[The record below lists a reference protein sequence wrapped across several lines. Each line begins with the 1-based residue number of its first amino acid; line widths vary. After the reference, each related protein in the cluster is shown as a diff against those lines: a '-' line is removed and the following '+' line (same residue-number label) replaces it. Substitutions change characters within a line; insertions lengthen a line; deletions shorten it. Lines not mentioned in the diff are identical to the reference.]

1 MEALLVNYVEKSLE
15 QYMRRNAVFLCE
27 RLYAEFPSEVNLQLL
42 ARCYLNNNQPHSA
55 YYILKGMQ
63 MAQSRYLFA
72 IACLEMDLFCEAEAA
87 LLPVKDL
94 CAEACDHLL
103 EVDYNDEKG
112 GSKWDTDRKNKSI
125 EHFRKTLSI
134 DPMFWAAYEQLC
146 MLGEAEEAAV
156 CFGDATVP
164 CVQEHYLGNASSCLQ
179 IADTDHSSDSSQRFG
194 LEYLSRNDLKQ
205 REGNNIRVMCENNH
219 GGPSLTGAVRLSKNS
234 CCSTSFLSTP
244 SPVPTQGILNHDF
257 QNMTFNRLT
266 AAGLSGSAASVMFL
280 LFHMDMLFICIHVE
294 HVSEICVFTLK
305 RSDVAPPPLV
315 RNIHLRQS
323 EDSLRPNTQARGKF
337 ACDNESAQGF
347 CFQLAELG
355 KKYIQKMIWLLGS
368 GLRRSARLAVGHRSL
383 NTSQGSE
390 NKAKSLHASTKLSSE
405 TCSSTFC
412 QGKLME
418 TYEVAV
424 SEFGAT
430 SSSLSS
436 TTDVKSIQHEIENT
450 KLSSFISDSAT
461 IKSGISNTMKLL
473 RTLGEGYRHLC
484 MFRCKEALNVY
495 QKLSSKQYNT
505 GWILSQ
511 VGKAY
516 FELVD
521 YLNADYAFRLAR
533 QISPYNLEEMDVYS
547 TVLYHLKQDMKL
559 KYLAQEMILVDR
571 FAPQTWCAIGNC
583 YSLQKDHES
592 ALKSFQRAVQLNSRF
607 AYAHTLSGHEY
618 GLTLE
623 NDYGKGVECYQ
634 TSLHVDA
641 RHYNSWYGL
650 GMIYLCQEKFEF
662 AEHHFRQAYQIN
674 PLSSVIM
681 YYLGTTLEA
690 LKRSEE
696 ALEMMEKAIVIDN
709 KNPLPKYSKAKLLVT
724 LGKLNEAL
732 EILEEL
738 KECTPRESC
747 IYALM
752 GEIYKRNKKYD
763 KAMLHFGIALDLK
776 PSIVDV
782 AKIEAAIEKLII
794 PDEMEESL

>member
-55 YYILKGMQ
+55 YYVLKGMQ

-94 CAEACDHLL
+94 CAEVPNGAAVQYLL
-103 EVDYNDEKG
+103 GIIYR
-112 GSKWDTDRKNKSI
+112 DTDRKNKSI

-134 DPMFWAAYEQLC
+134 DPLFWAAYEQLC

-164 CVQEHYLGNASSCLQ
+164 CVQEHYLGNASSCLL
-179 IADTDHSSDSSQRFG
+179 IADTDHSSDTSQRFG
-194 LEYLSRNDLKQ
+194 LEYLSRSHLKQ
-205 REGNNIRVMCENNH
+205 REGNNIRDICENNH
-219 GGPSLTGAVRLSKNS
+219 GGPILTGAVRQSKNS
-234 CCSTSFLSTP
+234 CCSTSFSSTP
-244 SPVPTQGILNHDF
+244 SPVPTQI
-257 QNMTFNRLT
+257 R
-266 AAGLSGSAASVMFL
+266 GS
-280 LFHMDMLFICIHVE
+280 LFFD
-294 HVSEICVFTLK
+294 
-305 RSDVAPPPLV
+305 
-315 RNIHLRQS
+315 
-323 EDSLRPNTQARGKF
+323 
-337 ACDNESAQGF
+337 
-347 CFQLAELG
+347 
-355 KKYIQKMIWLLGS
+355 S
-368 GLRRSARLAVGHRSL
+368 GLRRSARLAAGQRSL

-412 QGKLME
+412 QGKLMETYEVAVSELE

-461 IKSGISNTMKLL
+461 IKSGISDTMKLL

-521 YLNADYAFRLAR
+521 YLNADYAFSLVR

-618 GLTLE
+618 VIME
-623 NDYGKGVECYQ
+623 DYGKGVECYQ

-650 GMIYLCQEKFEF
+650 GMIYLRQEKFEF

-752 GEIYKRNKKYD
+752 GAIYKRNKKYD

>member
-55 YYILKGMQ
+55 YYVLKGME

-94 CAEACDHLL
+94 CAEVPNGAAVQYLL
-103 EVDYNDEKG
+103 GIIYR
-112 GSKWDTDRKNKSI
+112 DTDRKNKSI

-134 DPMFWAAYEQLC
+134 DPLFWAAYEQLC

-164 CVQEHYLGNASSCLQ
+164 CVQEHYLGNASSCLL

-194 LEYLSRNDLKQ
+194 LEYLSRSHLKQ
-205 REGNNIRVMCENNH
+205 REGNNIRDICENNH
-219 GGPSLTGAVRLSKNS
+219 GGPILTGAVRQSKNS
-234 CCSTSFLSTP
+234 CCSTSFSSTP
-244 SPVPTQGILNHDF
+244 SPVPTQI
-257 QNMTFNRLT
+257 R
-266 AAGLSGSAASVMFL
+266 GS
-280 LFHMDMLFICIHVE
+280 LFFD
-294 HVSEICVFTLK
+294 
-305 RSDVAPPPLV
+305 
-315 RNIHLRQS
+315 
-323 EDSLRPNTQARGKF
+323 
-337 ACDNESAQGF
+337 
-347 CFQLAELG
+347 
-355 KKYIQKMIWLLGS
+355 S
-368 GLRRSARLAVGHRSL
+368 GLRRSARLAAGQRSL

-424 SEFGAT
+424 SELETYEVAVSEFGAT
-430 SSSLSS
+430 SSSSS

-461 IKSGISNTMKLL
+461 IKSGISDTMKLL

-521 YLNADYAFRLAR
+521 YLNADYAFSLVR

-571 FAPQTWCAIGNC
+571 YAPQTWCAIGNC

-618 GLTLE
+618 VIME
-623 NDYGKGVECYQ
+623 DYGKGVECYQ

-650 GMIYLCQEKFEF
+650 GMIYLRQEKFEF

-752 GEIYKRNKKYD
+752 GAIYKRNKKYD

>member
-55 YYILKGMQ
+55 YYVLKGMQ

-94 CAEACDHLL
+94 CAEVPNGAAVQYLL
-103 EVDYNDEKG
+103 GIIYR
-112 GSKWDTDRKNKSI
+112 DTDRKNKSI

-134 DPMFWAAYEQLC
+134 DPLFWAAYEQLC

-164 CVQEHYLGNASSCLQ
+164 CVQEHYLGNASSCLL

-194 LEYLSRNDLKQ
+194 LEYLSRSHLKQ
-205 REGNNIRVMCENNH
+205 REGNNIRDICENNH
-219 GGPSLTGAVRLSKNS
+219 GGPILTGAVRQSKNS
-234 CCSTSFLSTP
+234 CCSTSFSSTP
-244 SPVPTQGILNHDF
+244 SPVPTQI
-257 QNMTFNRLT
+257 R
-266 AAGLSGSAASVMFL
+266 GS
-280 LFHMDMLFICIHVE
+280 LFFD
-294 HVSEICVFTLK
+294 
-305 RSDVAPPPLV
+305 
-315 RNIHLRQS
+315 
-323 EDSLRPNTQARGKF
+323 
-337 ACDNESAQGF
+337 
-347 CFQLAELG
+347 
-355 KKYIQKMIWLLGS
+355 S
-368 GLRRSARLAVGHRSL
+368 GLRRSARLAAGQRSL

-424 SEFGAT
+424 SELETYEVAVSEFGAT
-430 SSSLSS
+430 SSSSS

-461 IKSGISNTMKLL
+461 IKSGISDTMKLL

-521 YLNADYAFRLAR
+521 YLNADYAFSLVR

-618 GLTLE
+618 VIME
-623 NDYGKGVECYQ
+623 DYGKGVECYQ

-650 GMIYLCQEKFEF
+650 GMIYLRQEKFEF

-752 GEIYKRNKKYD
+752 GAIYKRNKKYD

>member
-1 MEALLVNYVEKSLE
+1 
-15 QYMRRNAVFLCE
+15 
-27 RLYAEFPSEVNLQLL
+27 
-42 ARCYLNNNQPHSA
+42 
-55 YYILKGMQ
+55 
-63 MAQSRYLFA
+63 
-72 IACLEMDLFCEAEAA
+72 
-87 LLPVKDL
+87 
-94 CAEACDHLL
+94 
-103 EVDYNDEKG
+103 
-112 GSKWDTDRKNKSI
+112 
-125 EHFRKTLSI
+125 
-134 DPMFWAAYEQLC
+134 MFWAAYEQLC

-179 IADTDHSSDSSQRFG
+179 IADTDHSWDSSQRFG
-194 LEYLSRNDLKQ
+194 LEYLSRSDLKQ

-219 GGPSLTGAVRLSKNS
+219 GGPSLTGAVRQRKTS

-244 SPVPTQGILNHDF
+244 SPVPTQL
-257 QNMTFNRLT
+257 
-266 AAGLSGSAASVMFL
+266 
-280 LFHMDMLFICIHVE
+280 
-294 HVSEICVFTLK
+294 
-305 RSDVAPPPLV
+305 SDVAPPPLV

-337 ACDNESAQGF
+337 ACDNESAQIRGSLF
-347 CFQLAELG
+347 FD
-355 KKYIQKMIWLLGS
+355 S

-521 YLNADYAFRLAR
+521 YLNADYAFSLAR

-618 GLTLE
+618 VIME
-623 NDYGKGVECYQ
+623 DYGKGVECYQ

>member
-55 YYILKGMQ
+55 YYVLKGMQ

-94 CAEACDHLL
+94 CAEVPNGAAVQYLL
-103 EVDYNDEKG
+103 GIIYR
-112 GSKWDTDRKNKSI
+112 DTDRKNKSI

-134 DPMFWAAYEQLC
+134 DPLFWAAYEQLC

-164 CVQEHYLGNASSCLQ
+164 CVQEHYLGNASSCLL

-194 LEYLSRNDLKQ
+194 LEYLSRSHLKQ
-205 REGNNIRVMCENNH
+205 REGNNIRDICENNH
-219 GGPSLTGAVRLSKNS
+219 GGPILTGAVRQSKNS
-234 CCSTSFLSTP
+234 CCSTSFSSTP
-244 SPVPTQGILNHDF
+244 SPVPTQI
-257 QNMTFNRLT
+257 R
-266 AAGLSGSAASVMFL
+266 GS
-280 LFHMDMLFICIHVE
+280 LFFD
-294 HVSEICVFTLK
+294 
-305 RSDVAPPPLV
+305 
-315 RNIHLRQS
+315 
-323 EDSLRPNTQARGKF
+323 
-337 ACDNESAQGF
+337 
-347 CFQLAELG
+347 
-355 KKYIQKMIWLLGS
+355 S
-368 GLRRSARLAVGHRSL
+368 GLRRSARLAAGQRSL

-424 SEFGAT
+424 SELETYEVAVSEFGAT
-430 SSSLSS
+430 SSSSS

-461 IKSGISNTMKLL
+461 IKSGISDTMKLL

-521 YLNADYAFRLAR
+521 YLNADYAFSLVR

-618 GLTLE
+618 VIME
-623 NDYGKGVECYQ
+623 DYGKGVECYQ

-641 RHYNSWYGL
+641 RHYNS
-650 GMIYLCQEKFEF
+650 
-662 AEHHFRQAYQIN
+662 
-674 PLSSVIM
+674 
-681 YYLGTTLEA
+681 
-690 LKRSEE
+690 
-696 ALEMMEKAIVIDN
+696 
-709 KNPLPKYSKAKLLVT
+709 
-724 LGKLNEAL
+724 
-732 EILEEL
+732 
-738 KECTPRESC
+738 
-747 IYALM
+747 
-752 GEIYKRNKKYD
+752 
-763 KAMLHFGIALDLK
+763 
-776 PSIVDV
+776 
-782 AKIEAAIEKLII
+782 
-794 PDEMEESL
+794 

>member
-55 YYILKGMQ
+55 YYVLKGMQ

-94 CAEACDHLL
+94 CAEVPNGAAVQYLL
-103 EVDYNDEKG
+103 GIIYR
-112 GSKWDTDRKNKSI
+112 DTDRKNKSI

-134 DPMFWAAYEQLC
+134 DPLFWAAYEQLC

-164 CVQEHYLGNASSCLQ
+164 CVQEHYLGNASSCLL

-194 LEYLSRNDLKQ
+194 LEYLSRSHLKQ
-205 REGNNIRVMCENNH
+205 REGNNIRDICENNH
-219 GGPSLTGAVRLSKNS
+219 GGPILTGAVRQSKNS
-234 CCSTSFLSTP
+234 CCSTSFSSTP
-244 SPVPTQGILNHDF
+244 SPVPTQI
-257 QNMTFNRLT
+257 R
-266 AAGLSGSAASVMFL
+266 GS
-280 LFHMDMLFICIHVE
+280 LFFD
-294 HVSEICVFTLK
+294 
-305 RSDVAPPPLV
+305 
-315 RNIHLRQS
+315 
-323 EDSLRPNTQARGKF
+323 
-337 ACDNESAQGF
+337 
-347 CFQLAELG
+347 
-355 KKYIQKMIWLLGS
+355 S
-368 GLRRSARLAVGHRSL
+368 GLRRSARLAAGQRSL

-424 SEFGAT
+424 SELETYEVAVSEFGAT
-430 SSSLSS
+430 SSSSS

-461 IKSGISNTMKLL
+461 IKSGISDTMKLL

-521 YLNADYAFRLAR
+521 YLNADYAFSLVR

-618 GLTLE
+618 VIME
-623 NDYGKGVECYQ
+623 DYGKGVECYQ

-650 GMIYLCQEKFEF
+650 GMIYLRQEKFEF

-738 KECTPRESC
+738 KECLEDIYRRASSQIDQEVSSSL
-747 IYALM
+747 IYAPWLR
-752 GEIYKRNKKYD
+752 GHLI
-763 KAMLHFGIALDLK
+763 
-776 PSIVDV
+776 
-782 AKIEAAIEKLII
+782 KLE
-794 PDEMEESL
+794 PYRV

>member
-55 YYILKGMQ
+55 YYVLKGMQ

-94 CAEACDHLL
+94 CAEVPNGAAVQYLL
-103 EVDYNDEKG
+103 GIIYR
-112 GSKWDTDRKNKSI
+112 DTDRKNKSI

-134 DPMFWAAYEQLC
+134 DPLFWAAYEQLC

-164 CVQEHYLGNASSCLQ
+164 CVQEHYLG
-179 IADTDHSSDSSQRFG
+179 
-194 LEYLSRNDLKQ
+194 
-205 REGNNIRVMCENNH
+205 
-219 GGPSLTGAVRLSKNS
+219 AVRQSKNS
-234 CCSTSFLSTP
+234 CCSTSFSSTP
-244 SPVPTQGILNHDF
+244 SPVPTQI
-257 QNMTFNRLT
+257 
-266 AAGLSGSAASVMFL
+266 
-280 LFHMDMLFICIHVE
+280 
-294 HVSEICVFTLK
+294 
-305 RSDVAPPPLV
+305 SDVAPPPLV
-315 RNIHLRQS
+315 RNIHLCQS
-323 EDSLRPNTQARGKF
+323 EDSLRSSTQARRKF
-337 ACDNESAQGF
+337 ACDNESAQIRGSLF
-347 CFQLAELG
+347 FD
-355 KKYIQKMIWLLGS
+355 S
-368 GLRRSARLAVGHRSL
+368 GLRRSARLAAGQRSL

-412 QGKLME
+412 QGKLMETYEVAVSELE

-461 IKSGISNTMKLL
+461 IKSGISDTMKLL

-521 YLNADYAFRLAR
+521 YLNADYAFSLVR

-618 GLTLE
+618 VIME
-623 NDYGKGVECYQ
+623 DYGKGVECYQ

-650 GMIYLCQEKFEF
+650 GMIYLRQEKFEF

-752 GEIYKRNKKYD
+752 GAIYKRNKKYD

>member
-87 LLPVKDL
+87 LLPVPNG
-94 CAEACDHLL
+94 AAVQYLL
-103 EVDYNDEKG
+103 GIIYR
-112 GSKWDTDRKNKSI
+112 DTDRKNKSI

-194 LEYLSRNDLKQ
+194 LEYLSRSDLKQ

-219 GGPSLTGAVRLSKNS
+219 GGPILTGAVRQSKNS

-244 SPVPTQGILNHDF
+244 SPVPTQL
-257 QNMTFNRLT
+257 
-266 AAGLSGSAASVMFL
+266 
-280 LFHMDMLFICIHVE
+280 
-294 HVSEICVFTLK
+294 
-305 RSDVAPPPLV
+305 SDVAPPPLV

-337 ACDNESAQGF
+337 ACDNESAQIRGSLF
-347 CFQLAELG
+347 FD
-355 KKYIQKMIWLLGS
+355 S

-405 TCSSTFC
+405 TCSSTFY

-521 YLNADYAFRLAR
+521 YLNADYAFSLAR

-618 GLTLE
+618 VIME
-623 NDYGKGVECYQ
+623 DYGKGVECYQ

-681 YYLGTTLEA
+681 YYLGTTLEV

-696 ALEMMEKAIVIDN
+696 ALEMMETAIVIDN
-709 KNPLPKYSKAKLLVT
+709 KNPLPKYSKAKLLLT

>member
-94 CAEACDHLL
+94 CAEVPNGAAVQYLL
-103 EVDYNDEKG
+103 GIIYRN
-112 GSKWDTDRKNKSI
+112 TDRKNKSI

-134 DPMFWAAYEQLC
+134 DPLFWAAYEQLC

-164 CVQEHYLGNASSCLQ
+164 CAQEHYLGNASSCLLV
-179 IADTDHSSDSSQRFG
+179 ADTDHSSDSFQRFG
-194 LEYLSRNDLKQ
+194 LEYLSRSLLKQ
-205 REGNNIRVMCENNH
+205 REGNNIRDICENNH
-219 GGPSLTGAVRLSKNS
+219 GGPSLTGAVSQSKNS

-244 SPVPTQGILNHDF
+244 SPVPTQL
-257 QNMTFNRLT
+257 
-266 AAGLSGSAASVMFL
+266 
-280 LFHMDMLFICIHVE
+280 
-294 HVSEICVFTLK
+294 
-305 RSDVAPPPLV
+305 SDVAPPPLV
-315 RNIHLRQS
+315 RNMHLRQS
-323 EDSLRPNTQARGKF
+323 EDSLRPSTQARRKF
-337 ACDNESAQGF
+337 ACDNESAQIRGSLF
-347 CFQLAELG
+347 FD
-355 KKYIQKMIWLLGS
+355 S
-368 GLRRSARLAVGHRSL
+368 GLRRSARLAAGKRSL

-412 QGKLME
+412 QGELME

-461 IKSGISNTMKLL
+461 IKCGISDTMKLL
-473 RTLGEGYRHLC
+473 RTLGEGYRNLC

-521 YLNADYAFRLAR
+521 YLNADYAFSLAR

-547 TVLYHLKQDMKL
+547 TVLYHLKQDMQL

-623 NDYGKGVECYQ
+623 NV
-634 TSLHVDA
+634 
-641 RHYNSWYGL
+641 
-650 GMIYLCQEKFEF
+650 F
-662 AEHHFRQAYQIN
+662 
-674 PLSSVIM
+674 
-681 YYLGTTLEA
+681 
-690 LKRSEE
+690 
-696 ALEMMEKAIVIDN
+696 
-709 KNPLPKYSKAKLLVT
+709 
-724 LGKLNEAL
+724 
-732 EILEEL
+732 
-738 KECTPRESC
+738 
-747 IYALM
+747 
-752 GEIYKRNKKYD
+752 
-763 KAMLHFGIALDLK
+763 
-776 PSIVDV
+776 
-782 AKIEAAIEKLII
+782 
-794 PDEMEESL
+794 

>member
-63 MAQSRYLFA
+63 MFQSRYLFA

-94 CAEACDHLL
+94 CAEVPNGAAVQYLL
-103 EVDYNDEKG
+103 GIIYR
-112 GSKWDTDRKNKSI
+112 DTDRKNKSI

-134 DPMFWAAYEQLC
+134 DPLFWAAYEQLC

-164 CVQEHYLGNASSCLQ
+164 CVQEHYLGNASSCLL

-194 LEYLSRNDLKQ
+194 LEYLSRSHLKQ
-205 REGNNIRVMCENNH
+205 REGNNIRDICENNH
-219 GGPSLTGAVRLSKNS
+219 GGPILTGAVRQSKNS
-234 CCSTSFLSTP
+234 CCSTSFSSTP
-244 SPVPTQGILNHDF
+244 SPVPTQI
-257 QNMTFNRLT
+257 R
-266 AAGLSGSAASVMFL
+266 GS
-280 LFHMDMLFICIHVE
+280 LFFD
-294 HVSEICVFTLK
+294 
-305 RSDVAPPPLV
+305 
-315 RNIHLRQS
+315 
-323 EDSLRPNTQARGKF
+323 
-337 ACDNESAQGF
+337 
-347 CFQLAELG
+347 
-355 KKYIQKMIWLLGS
+355 S
-368 GLRRSARLAVGHRSL
+368 GLRRSARLAAGQRSL

-412 QGKLME
+412 QGKLLETYEVAVSELE

-461 IKSGISNTMKLL
+461 IKSGISDTMKLL

-521 YLNADYAFRLAR
+521 YLNADYAFSLAR

-618 GLTLE
+618 VIME
-623 NDYGKGVECYQ
+623 DYGKGVECYQ

-650 GMIYLCQEKFEF
+650 GMIYLRQEKFEF

-752 GEIYKRNKKYD
+752 GAIYKRNKKYD

>member
-94 CAEACDHLL
+94 CAEVPNGAAVQYLL
-103 EVDYNDEKG
+103 GIIYR
-112 GSKWDTDRKNKSI
+112 DTDRKNKSI

-194 LEYLSRNDLKQ
+194 LEYLSRSDLKQ

-219 GGPSLTGAVRLSKNS
+219 GGPILTGAVRQSKNS

-244 SPVPTQGILNHDF
+244 SPVPTQL
-257 QNMTFNRLT
+257 
-266 AAGLSGSAASVMFL
+266 
-280 LFHMDMLFICIHVE
+280 
-294 HVSEICVFTLK
+294 
-305 RSDVAPPPLV
+305 SDVAPPPLV

-337 ACDNESAQGF
+337 ACDNESAQIRGSLF
-347 CFQLAELG
+347 FD
-355 KKYIQKMIWLLGS
+355 S

-405 TCSSTFC
+405 TCSSTFY

-521 YLNADYAFRLAR
+521 YLNADYAFSLAR

-618 GLTLE
+618 VIME
-623 NDYGKGVECYQ
+623 DYGKGVECYQ

-681 YYLGTTLEA
+681 YYLGTTLEV

-696 ALEMMEKAIVIDN
+696 ALEMMETAIVIDN
-709 KNPLPKYSKAKLLVT
+709 KNPLPKYSKAKLLLT

>member
-94 CAEACDHLL
+94 CAEVPNGAAVQYLL
-103 EVDYNDEKG
+103 GIIYR
-112 GSKWDTDRKNKSI
+112 DTDRKNKSI

-179 IADTDHSSDSSQRFG
+179 IADTDHSWDSSQRFG
-194 LEYLSRNDLKQ
+194 LEYLSRSDLKQ

-219 GGPSLTGAVRLSKNS
+219 GGPSLTGAVRQRKTS

-244 SPVPTQGILNHDF
+244 SPVPTQI
-257 QNMTFNRLT
+257 R
-266 AAGLSGSAASVMFL
+266 GS
-280 LFHMDMLFICIHVE
+280 LFFD
-294 HVSEICVFTLK
+294 
-305 RSDVAPPPLV
+305 
-315 RNIHLRQS
+315 
-323 EDSLRPNTQARGKF
+323 
-337 ACDNESAQGF
+337 
-347 CFQLAELG
+347 
-355 KKYIQKMIWLLGS
+355 S

-521 YLNADYAFRLAR
+521 YLNADYAFSLAR

-618 GLTLE
+618 VIME
-623 NDYGKGVECYQ
+623 DYGKGVECYQ

>member
-55 YYILKGMQ
+55 YYVLKGMQ

-94 CAEACDHLL
+94 CAEVPNGAAVQYLL
-103 EVDYNDEKG
+103 GIIYR
-112 GSKWDTDRKNKSI
+112 DTDRKNKSI

-134 DPMFWAAYEQLC
+134 DPLFWAAYEQLC

-164 CVQEHYLGNASSCLQ
+164 CVQEHYLGNASSCLL

-194 LEYLSRNDLKQ
+194 LEYLSRSHLKQ
-205 REGNNIRVMCENNH
+205 REGNNIRDICENNH
-219 GGPSLTGAVRLSKNS
+219 GGPILTGAVRQSKNS
-234 CCSTSFLSTP
+234 CCSTSFSSTP
-244 SPVPTQGILNHDF
+244 SPVPTQI
-257 QNMTFNRLT
+257 
-266 AAGLSGSAASVMFL
+266 
-280 LFHMDMLFICIHVE
+280 
-294 HVSEICVFTLK
+294 
-305 RSDVAPPPLV
+305 SDVAPPPLV
-315 RNIHLRQS
+315 RNIHLCQS
-323 EDSLRPNTQARGKF
+323 EDSLRSSTQARRKF
-337 ACDNESAQGF
+337 ACDNESAQIRGSLF
-347 CFQLAELG
+347 FD
-355 KKYIQKMIWLLGS
+355 S
-368 GLRRSARLAVGHRSL
+368 GLRRSARLAAGQRSL

-412 QGKLME
+412 QGQFLLFSSSLKLE

-430 SSSLSS
+430 SSSSS

-461 IKSGISNTMKLL
+461 IKSGISDTMKLL

-521 YLNADYAFRLAR
+521 YLNADYAFSLVR

-618 GLTLE
+618 VIME
-623 NDYGKGVECYQ
+623 DYGKGVECYQ

-650 GMIYLCQEKFEF
+650 GMIYLRQEKFEF

-752 GEIYKRNKKYD
+752 GAIYKRNKKYD

>member
-1 MEALLVNYVEKSLE
+1 
-15 QYMRRNAVFLCE
+15 
-27 RLYAEFPSEVNLQLL
+27 
-42 ARCYLNNNQPHSA
+42 
-55 YYILKGMQ
+55 
-63 MAQSRYLFA
+63 
-72 IACLEMDLFCEAEAA
+72 
-87 LLPVKDL
+87 
-94 CAEACDHLL
+94 
-103 EVDYNDEKG
+103 
-112 GSKWDTDRKNKSI
+112 
-125 EHFRKTLSI
+125 
-134 DPMFWAAYEQLC
+134 MFWAAYEQLC

-194 LEYLSRNDLKQ
+194 LEYLSRSDLKQ

-219 GGPSLTGAVRLSKNS
+219 GGPSLTGAVRQSKNS

-244 SPVPTQGILNHDF
+244 SPVPTQI
-257 QNMTFNRLT
+257 R
-266 AAGLSGSAASVMFL
+266 GS
-280 LFHMDMLFICIHVE
+280 LFFD
-294 HVSEICVFTLK
+294 
-305 RSDVAPPPLV
+305 
-315 RNIHLRQS
+315 
-323 EDSLRPNTQARGKF
+323 
-337 ACDNESAQGF
+337 
-347 CFQLAELG
+347 
-355 KKYIQKMIWLLGS
+355 S

-521 YLNADYAFRLAR
+521 YLNADYAFSLAR

-618 GLTLE
+618 VIME
-623 NDYGKGVECYQ
+623 DYGKGVECYQ